1 MGLDFVN
8 SRGLQVKGSDYQFVY
23 GNRLSA
29 NETLDTLFYQFNIQM
44 SLMGCP
50 GVVIIGDTLVGNI
63 EDMEKWYT
71 PFHYIFGVGILYR
84 HKMKQR
90 DIQVL
95 EKEKISS
102 EEDVPVYV
110 QHTYENE
117 ELEWLFQS
125 AGVI

>member
-1 MGLDFVN
+1 
-8 SRGLQVKGSDYQFVY
+8 
-23 GNRLSA
+23 
-29 NETLDTLFYQFNIQM
+29 M

-50 GVVIIGDTLVGNI
+50 GVVIIGDTLVGNT

-84 HKMKQR
+84 KKMKQS
-90 DIQVL
+90 DIQVF
-95 EKEKISS
+95 EKE
-102 EEDVPVYV
+102 ENVPVYV